1 MASTIVYLHGPSSA
15 GKSTLARALV
25 AAVED
30 PWCLVSMD
38 TFEGMAARRF
48 TLPDAQIFYDECLV
62 PLIHH
67 AAASFADAGLGV
79 VIEAVLGSPQ
89 WLDSAAH
96 RLTAHRVFLVA
107 VRCDLEELGRR
118 ERERG
123 NRTIGVA
130 ERQHAYVH
138 AVVDDRCG
146 YDFEVD
152 TTHASAE
159 ECAERIR
166 CHLTAAP
173 EPTAL
178 ASLRATELAAAD
190 RTGAR

>member
-1 MASTIVYLHGPSSA
+1 MSTIVYLSGPSSA
-15 GKSTLARALV
+15 GKSTLSGALV
-25 AAVED
+25 AAMED

-48 TLPDAQIFYDECLV
+48 PLPGAQAFYDDCLV

-79 VIEAVLGSPQ
+79 VIECVLTDPL
-89 WLDSAAH
+89 WLLDAAR
-96 RLTAHRVFLVA
+96 RLAAHRVFLVA
-107 VRCDLEELGRR
+107 VRCDLEELERR

-130 ERQHAYVH
+130 ERQHGYVH

-152 TTHASAE
+152 TTHATAG
-159 ECAERIR
+159 ECAGRIKG
-166 CHLTAAP
+166 HLAAAP

-178 ASLRATELAAAD
+178 ARLRAAEHGLAVPTLAQ
-190 RTGAR
+190 

>member
-1 MASTIVYLHGPSSA
+1 MTATIVYLNGPSSA

-25 AAVED
+25 AAMED

-48 TLPDAQIFYDECLV
+48 ALPGAQGFYDDCLV

-67 AAASFADAGLGV
+67 AAASFGDAGLGV
-79 VIEAVLGSPQ
+79 VVEAVLGSPQ
-89 WLDSAAH
+89 WLHDAAH
-96 RLTAHRVFLVA
+96 RLAAHRVFLVA
-107 VRCDLEELGRR
+107 VRCDLEELRRR

-123 NRTIGVA
+123 NRTVGVA
-130 ERQHAYVH
+130 ERQHGYVH

-152 TTHASAE
+152 TTHATAD
-159 ECAERIR
+159 ECAGRIKGY
-166 CHLTAAP
+166 LAAAP

-178 ASLRATELAAAD
+178 ARLRATEPDATAH
-190 RTGAR
+190 T